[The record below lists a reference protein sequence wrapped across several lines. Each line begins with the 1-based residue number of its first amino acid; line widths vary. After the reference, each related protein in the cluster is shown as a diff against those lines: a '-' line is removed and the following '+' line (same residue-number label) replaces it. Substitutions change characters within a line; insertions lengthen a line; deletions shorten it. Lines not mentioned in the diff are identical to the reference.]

1 MLPLYSPGFHLF
13 ICKLW
18 IILIMEVAVYPDP
31 LFRFYAPPTPIP
43 STAPYGNCPP
53 PPGNCLPAPGLSGA
67 YPAPEPL
74 TGLAETQLEAY
85 LGADY
90 LFPKSCILN
99 FLINFL
105 LLPKAHPIL
114 LYVIG

>member
-1 MLPLYSPGFHLF
+1 MDNIDNGGSTLSGSPLQVLCS
-13 ICKLW
+13 
-18 IILIMEVAVYPDP
+18 
-31 LFRFYAPPTPIP
+31 PTPIP
-43 STAPYGNCPP
+43 STAPYGDCPP
-53 PPGNCLPAPGLSGA
+53 PLGNCLPAPGLSGA

-74 TGLAETQLEAY
+74 TGLAETQLEPY

-105 LLPKAHPIL
+105 LLPEAHPIL